1 MSEYAAFYGTIGYQL
16 TQVAEG
22 QKQHS
27 YAMVPES
34 IYRGWKRLISFKDEK
49 EASYFGTDMA
59 EHQTTIAHFEDEG
72 HNWYVTTAKCAHP
85 SDPAD
90 FCWRYIS
97 SKSPWILSHYP
108 VLKSDSKITSTAFLV
123 LNNQSIPRRLGG
135 FLMKTAGTK
144 AGGRILRL
152 LRFAASYE

>member
-27 YAMVPES
+27 YAIVPES

-90 FCWRYIS
+90 FCWRYI
-97 SKSPWILSHYP
+97 I
-108 VLKSDSKITSTAFLV
+108 KITMDTITLSRSKVRFEDYLHG
-123 LNNQSIPRRLGG
+123 ILGI
-135 FLMKTAGTK
+135 K
-144 AGGRILRL
+144 
-152 LRFAASYE
+152 